1 MEERKYVCNEAG
13 RCPVCGS
20 SNLEWGN
27 SDCTGDY
34 INYEWTC
41 KDCGAEG
48 CEWYKLVFDGHEV
61 ATPFA
66 IDEKGNPIDYENES
80 VNDYILPNE

>member
-13 RCPVCGS
+13 RCPVCGGR
-20 SNLEWGN
+20 NLGWGD

-34 INYEWTC
+34 MSYEWTC
-41 KDCGAEG
+41 EDCGAEG

-61 ATPFA
+61 NQQTVTE
-66 IDEKGNPIDYENES
+66 DGYSEYNYEN
-80 VNDYILPNE
+80 VNDYILSEE